1 MDARMQ
7 QHVDHAAQLAGQI
20 NSLATDIKRVRESL
34 ANWQNSTASP
44 SLYLGDHIRLLDA
57 QNKPRPQYA
66 ALHREIVA
74 VHERRLEAL
83 YNQLEGA
90 RHKLAQLGRA
100 K

>member
-1 MDARMQ
+1 MDAHMQ
-7 QHVDHAAQLAGQI
+7 QHVAHAAQLAGQI

-34 ANWQNSTASP
+34 ANWQKASSSP
-44 SLYLGDHIRLLDA
+44 TLYLGDHIQLLDEHG
-57 QNKPRPQYA
+57 NVLPQYA

-83 YNQLEGA
+83 YSQLEGA